1 MRRIAQLCLVMGLI
15 LGAVLPAQAREPLDH
30 VVAVVNTE
38 ALMQS
43 ELEAKMDT
51 VYENL
56 RQRKITPPSRDQV
69 RKQVLDRLIL
79 DTIQTQQAERSG
91 MRVTEQQLTQA
102 ITNVAKQNKMTLN
115 QFRQVLQRQG
125 IAFSSVQEQISRELL
140 ITQLRQRRVGER
152 VRISDQEVD
161 IFLTQQKS
169 ELSSTD
175 YRLQQITISVP
186 DKATPQQVAEAEQKA
201 QNTYQKLL
209 NGDDFAQ
216 LAIRISQDDV
226 ALQGGEL
233 GWRRGAEL
241 PLYMADKAMALNINQ
256 ITLPLRSPSGFH
268 IVKLLEKR
276 GGPSKLITE
285 TLSRHI
291 LISPTALRTDNEAK
305 QLISS
310 LRERVL
316 QGEDFAELAKNYS
329 DDKGSGSD
337 GGNLGWAG
345 PGKFVPIFEATMK
358 NTSINGISPIFRSQF
373 GWHLIKVEGRRS
385 QDIGQ
390 QVLRDQ
396 AREQLFKRKFDTEL
410 DNWLREMKAAAYIE
424 VRQ

>member
-209 NGDDFAQ
+209 NGEDFAQ
-216 LAIRISQDDV
+216 LAIRTSQDDV

-337 GGNLGWAG
+337 GGSLGWAG

-358 NTSINGISPIFRSQF
+358 NTSINGISPVFRSQF

>member
-337 GGNLGWAG
+337 GGSLGWAG

>member
-209 NGDDFAQ
+209 NGEDFAQ
-216 LAIRISQDDV
+216 LAIRTSQDDV
-226 ALQGGEL
+226 ALQGGDRLKE
-233 GWRRGAEL
+233 
-241 PLYMADKAMALNINQ
+241 D
-256 ITLPLRSPSGFH
+256 SG
-268 IVKLLEKR
+268 
-276 GGPSKLITE
+276 
-285 TLSRHI
+285 
-291 LISPTALRTDNEAK
+291 
-305 QLISS
+305 
-310 LRERVL
+310 
-316 QGEDFAELAKNYS
+316 
-329 DDKGSGSD
+329 
-337 GGNLGWAG
+337 
-345 PGKFVPIFEATMK
+345 
-358 NTSINGISPIFRSQF
+358 
-373 GWHLIKVEGRRS
+373 LIKGKKS
-385 QDIGQ
+385 
-390 QVLRDQ
+390 
-396 AREQLFKRKFDTEL
+396 
-410 DNWLREMKAAAYIE
+410 
-424 VRQ
+424 

>member
-209 NGDDFAQ
+209 NGEDFAQ
-216 LAIRISQDDV
+216 LAIRTSQDDV

-337 GGNLGWAG
+337 GGSLGWSG

-358 NTSINGISPIFRSQF
+358 NTSINGISPVFRSQF